1 MLNQFWRYNSQDNN
15 YVVSNS
21 EPMSVFPTIVRP
33 KEKIVYCR
41 NCHRWEYILSFKDNT
56 LKTQCGRIYSG
67 PFALE
72 NSIINYG
79 YNILNIKNTYKIN
92 IKSQSVEIGNHR
104 RFEDN
109 FTLDLTKKILYKENK
124 PVYESIDVRK
134 NLCPEITN
142 QIIDE
147 MGSQYKQQYGIAPS
161 VASKLKGFSLLIGY
175 MVSPFNINFYKISQ
189 HWGLNPYDENFISLS
204 SGNSPSA
211 EREMFECLNIKPS
224 KSIRKLYQEMPQ
236 SVITYAALLDL
247 GFSDVNLL
255 MKAAKSLSFYAF
267 FKLAMI
273 SFTGGEANYDF
284 RIPLKEYV
292 ANLIEI
298 TNNQKAVFNSIERTV
313 SFFIENH
320 NNLSV
325 VADGIN
331 MYYNARENLSNKE
344 KKDIMHEGFNQYTHD
359 FLVRRFEQITIEGV
373 LSPFSNKKI
382 LNKHFELDS
391 NILRLEY
398 KTGDDYIN
406 IKNNKGEVESV
417 PVKDEDRYCF
427 YIPKCT
433 NDLKTIGSEMH
444 NCVGW
449 GGYGKSMDK
458 GECIIVYALHK
469 NKFRICIE
477 LSPDFYIRQA
487 LGPHNQPLEGD
498 DYAAFYEWCKEKG
511 IQRKKAFR

>member
-1 MLNQFWRYNSQDNN
+1 
-15 YVVSNS
+15 
-21 EPMSVFPTIVRP
+21 
-33 KEKIVYCR
+33 
-41 NCHRWEYILSFKDNT
+41 
-56 LKTQCGRIYSG
+56 
-67 PFALE
+67 
-72 NSIINYG
+72 
-79 YNILNIKNTYKIN
+79 
-92 IKSQSVEIGNHR
+92 
-104 RFEDN
+104 
-109 FTLDLTKKILYKENK
+109 
-124 PVYESIDVRK
+124 
-134 NLCPEITN
+134 
-142 QIIDE
+142 
-147 MGSQYKQQYGIAPS
+147 
-161 VASKLKGFSLLIGY
+161 
-175 MVSPFNINFYKISQ
+175 
-189 HWGLNPYDENFISLS
+189 
-204 SGNSPSA
+204 
-211 EREMFECLNIKPS
+211 
-224 KSIRKLYQEMPQ
+224 
-236 SVITYAALLDL
+236 
-247 GFSDVNLL
+247 
-255 MKAAKSLSFYAF
+255 
-267 FKLAMI
+267 MI

-359 FLVRRFEQITIEGV
+359 FLVRRLGA
-373 LSPFSNKKI
+373 LAPYSNKKI

-477 LSPDFYIRQA
+477 LSPGFYIRQA

>member
-79 YNILNIKNTYKIN
+79 YNILNINNTYKIN

-142 QIIDE
+142 QIMDE
-147 MGSQYKQQYGIAPS
+147 MGSQYKQQYGIAPTI
-161 VASKLKGFSLLIGY
+161 ASKLKGFSLLIGY

-236 SVITYAALLDL
+236 SVITYAALFD
-247 GFSDVNLL
+247 
-255 MKAAKSLSFYAF
+255 
-267 FKLAMI
+267 
-273 SFTGGEANYDF
+273 
-284 RIPLKEYV
+284 
-292 ANLIEI
+292 
-298 TNNQKAVFNSIERTV
+298 
-313 SFFIENH
+313 
-320 NNLSV
+320 
-325 VADGIN
+325 
-331 MYYNARENLSNKE
+331 
-344 KKDIMHEGFNQYTHD
+344 
-359 FLVRRFEQITIEGV
+359 
-373 LSPFSNKKI
+373 
-382 LNKHFELDS
+382 
-391 NILRLEY
+391 
-398 KTGDDYIN
+398 
-406 IKNNKGEVESV
+406 
-417 PVKDEDRYCF
+417 
-427 YIPKCT
+427 
-433 NDLKTIGSEMH
+433 
-444 NCVGW
+444 
-449 GGYGKSMDK
+449 
-458 GECIIVYALHK
+458 
-469 NKFRICIE
+469 
-477 LSPDFYIRQA
+477 
-487 LGPHNQPLEGD
+487 
-498 DYAAFYEWCKEKG
+498 
-511 IQRKKAFR
+511 